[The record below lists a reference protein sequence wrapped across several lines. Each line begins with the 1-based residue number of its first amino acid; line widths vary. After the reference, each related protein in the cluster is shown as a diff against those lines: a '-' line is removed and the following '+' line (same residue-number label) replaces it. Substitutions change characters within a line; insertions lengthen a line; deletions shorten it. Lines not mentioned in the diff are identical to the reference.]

1 MIRIV
6 VAKYVF
12 CEAAVWSSIVKSR
25 KQFFLFNLIIL
36 AIIKIL
42 YVHSSSLKTDTKYVS
57 HN

>member
-1 MIRIV
+1 MYSV
-6 VAKYVF
+6 KQL
-12 CEAAVWSSIVKSR
+12 CEVRLWNLENNY
-25 KQFFLFNLIIL
+25 FLFNLIIL